1 MAALFTKQTKFYPII
16 RDKSGHKMDT
26 FFPKNLILAPPIEER
41 LTNMLL
47 KFELIRMDRFREM
60 MSQVPKKVVSRKTRL
75 KFLLFIWQLS
85 VLEVHISKNKRDF
98 EN

>member
-1 MAALFTKQTKFYPII
+1 MKVFFTKQTKFYRIF

-26 FFPKNLILAPPIEER
+26 FYPKNLILAPPIEKR

-60 MSQVPKKVVSRKTRL
+60 FYFIYVTVLLLSLKT
-75 KFLLFIWQLS
+75 
-85 VLEVHISKNKRDF
+85 
-98 EN
+98 